1 MNKSEYISGV
11 ADKISTSNYSATEKY
26 TMNKILE
33 MSVQNDKEKFEYTN
47 EDITE
52 DYLAS
57 LYHDAT
63 TNSENLRRLLGLPIT
78 KELRYMKKTATGF
91 IPFEIANYQIVKW
104 YTDSNAASLE
114 ITLANGCVI
123 RILGDYFSHMQKPSF
138 EKDMDTDL
146 LSS

>member
-1 MNKSEYISGV
+1 MNKSEYISEV
-11 ADKISTSNYSATEKY
+11 ADKISISNYSAIEKH

-33 MSVQNDKEKFEYTN
+33 MSIKNDKEKFEYTN

-52 DYLAS
+52 DYLVL

-78 KELRYMKKTATGF
+78 KELRYMKRTTTGF
-91 IPFEIANYQIVKW
+91 ISYQVANYRIVTW
-104 YTDSNAASLE
+104 YIDSNAASLE
-114 ITLANGCVI
+114 VTLANGSTV

-138 EKDMDTDL
+138 EKDIAS
-146 LSS
+146 LSDS

>member
-1 MNKSEYISGV
+1 MNKSEYILKV
-11 ADKISTSNYSATEKY
+11 ADKISISNYSAVEKY

-33 MSVQNDKEKFEYTN
+33 MSIKNDKEKFEYTN

-52 DYLAS
+52 DYLVL

-78 KELRYMKKTATGF
+78 KELRYMKRTTTGF
-91 IPFEIANYQIVKW
+91 IPYQVANYRIVTW

-114 ITLANGCVI
+114 ITLANGNTV

-138 EKDMDTDL
+138 EKDI
-146 LSS
+146 SSFSDS

>member
-1 MNKSEYISGV
+1 MNKSEYILKV
-11 ADKISTSNYSATEKY
+11 ADKISISNYSAVEKY

-33 MSVQNDKEKFEYTN
+33 MSIKNDKEKFEYTN

-52 DYLAS
+52 DYLVL

-78 KELRYMKKTATGF
+78 KELRYMKRTATGF
-91 IPFEIANYQIVKW
+91 IPYQVANYRIVTW

-114 ITLANGCVI
+114 ITLANGNTV

-138 EKDMDTDL
+138 EKDI
-146 LSS
+146 SSFSDS